1 MDNVGTSS
9 YESNTVDTNPLYDNE
24 LVDTNNFY
32 ENNNDSYLVDS
43 NPLYDNGELDSN
55 GLASDNYD
63 TTPYQCNYD
72 SNNPYSLE
80 NYDDSNKYIR
90 YKMDSNTVLF
100 TEQEFIS
107 LMRKRHPNQFEFGG
121 SLEDWVSWSGANFVR
136 ESYNV
141 GHYAEIKK
149 FEIVDGEECNYDTV
163 EMVEKLVNENNNQ
176 SESYLE
182 SDENFVSNNEEWEV
196 VEDEVKY
203 LEGLTIT
210 KYGKGLFIKCPKEHK
225 DYGSKY
231 YHNGWWMKDGW
242 FFKMNFYEYL
252 IQNGAI
258 PSNELLELPFFEMS
272 YEYYDSDTI
281 LLQCY
286 DTHPNYRDAEYY
298 GAKWNYQADG
308 WLFKRRDIKYLENNG
323 AIYESQDDYKLLNC
337 KLSILESGTLFY
349 LITPNRL
356 NKYYGIKKFNVNS
369 LCLIWVEDYKGWTI
383 YHEDKNLKGKTE
395 QEKIKMFTDMG
406 AVYVE

>member
-1 MDNVGTSS
+1 MKTIIIIQ
-9 YESNTVDTNPLYDNE
+9 L
-24 LVDTNNFY
+24 
-32 ENNNDSYLVDS
+32 NND
-43 NPLYDNGELDSN
+43 
-55 GLASDNYD
+55 
-63 TTPYQCNYD
+63 
-72 SNNPYSLE
+72 
-80 NYDDSNKYIR
+80 
-90 YKMDSNTVLF
+90 
-100 TEQEFIS
+100 
-107 LMRKRHPNQFEFGG
+107 
-121 SLEDWVSWSGANFVR
+121 
-136 ESYNV
+136 
-141 GHYAEIKK
+141 
-149 FEIVDGEECNYDTV
+149 
-163 EMVEKLVNENNNQ
+163 
-176 SESYLE
+176 
-182 SDENFVSNNEEWEV
+182 WEV
-196 VEDEVKY
+196 VGD

-258 PSNELLELPFFEMS
+258 PSNEVLELPFFEMS
-272 YEYYDSDTI
+272 YEYYDSETI

-286 DTHPNYRDAEYY
+286 DTHPNYRDAEYH
-298 GAKWNYQADG
+298 GGKWNYQADG
-308 WLFKRRDIKYLENNG
+308 WLFKITDINYLENNG

-369 LCLIWVEDYKGWTI
+369 LCLYWVEDHKGWEI
-383 YHEDKNLKGKTE
+383 YYEDKNLKGKTE